1 MKRNLFTRLTLAAT
15 LAVLST
21 AVLAHDDATL
31 DKMNAP
37 HSGQLRMVGIHHFE
51 LVIAKDN
58 KEAKSSPV
66 DVYITDHAG
75 TKIPSAGA
83 TGTATILT
91 GKNKSI
97 VKLTSVGDNRL
108 TGMGRYA
115 YNPETKVIV
124 AITLAD
130 KTTGQARF
138 TPSTASST
146 AAHDVMHEHKVVHA
160 NKEDMK

>member
-1 MKRNLFTRLTLAAT
+1 MKRNIFTQLTLAAT
-15 LAVLST
+15 FAVLST
-21 AVLAHDDATL
+21 AALAHDDATL

-37 HSGQLRMVGIHHFE
+37 HSGQLRMVGVHHFE
-51 LVIAKDN
+51 LVIAKNN

-66 DVYITDHAG
+66 DVYITDHSG

-91 GKNKSI
+91 GKNKSV
-97 VKLTSVGDNRL
+97 VKLKAVGDNKL
-108 TGMGRYA
+108 TGTGRYA
-115 YNPETKVIV
+115 YIPETKVIV
-124 AITLAD
+124 AVTFAD

-138 TPSTASST
+138 TPATASST
-146 AAHDVMHEHKVVHA
+146 AAHNHNAAHA

>member
-15 LAVLST
+15 IAVLSI
-21 AVLAHDDATL
+21 AALAHDDATL

-37 HSGQLRMVGIHHFE
+37 NNGQLRMAGIHHFE

-66 DVYITDHAG
+66 DLYLTDHAG
-75 TKIPSAGA
+75 IKIPSKGT

-91 GKNKSI
+91 GKTKSI
-97 VKLTSVGDNRL
+97 VKLTAVEDNKL
-108 TGMGRYA
+108 TGTGSYA

-124 AITLAD
+124 AITFAD

-138 TPSTASST
+138 TPATS
-146 AAHDVMHEHKVVHA
+146 VNNEIHEHKVKQAHI
-160 NKEDMK
+160 ED